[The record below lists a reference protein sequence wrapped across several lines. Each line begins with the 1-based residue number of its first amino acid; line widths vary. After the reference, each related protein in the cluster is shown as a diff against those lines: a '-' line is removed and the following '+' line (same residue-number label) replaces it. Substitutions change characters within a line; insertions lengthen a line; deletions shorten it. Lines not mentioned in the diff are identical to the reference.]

1 MSVKRVVIIGGV
13 ALGPK
18 AACRLKRLEPD
29 SDVTIIDQ
37 DEYISYGGC
46 GIPYF
51 ISGDISDV
59 QELMS
64 TSFHMQRT
72 PQFFRDAKDVRVRTR
87 TRALSIERSNKTVR
101 VRDLASGVEEDLPY
115 DRLVIA
121 AGSVPNKPPIPG
133 IGLPGVI
140 TISDLHSA
148 VAVKD
153 KISTGQVDR
162 AVIIG
167 AGPIGCEMAEALA
180 DLWGID
186 THIVEMQDH
195 VLPGIL
201 DYSFAEIVRGHLEE
215 KGVHLH
221 LGRRVIEIR
230 ESGEAPRPASL
241 AGDSPGSF
249 AARSE
254 GCLEVILPE
263 GSIEAG
269 LVIPAA
275 GVRPNSELAR
285 SAGLLVAPSGAIV
298 VNRELQTSDPD
309 IYAGGDCIEIP
320 HLITGKPVYFPQ
332 GSLANRQGRVI
343 GTNLAGGSAKFDGTV
358 GSFAIKVFD
367 LAVASAGLN
376 HQSALKN
383 GFDAEPVIVV
393 QADRAH
399 FYPTHD
405 LIYFQL
411 MVDRKTRRVLGAQ
424 AVGSNGDAVAGRIDA
439 IAAVLPFKATVEDI
453 SNLEMAYSPPFA
465 SALDIVNAAGNTAE
479 NILDGLNRP
488 MGPEEFQKCFLLDES
503 SDCLCLDVRG
513 PANAAPFVERYGDR
527 WLNIPQ
533 ETLNERIGEVPRDRR
548 LLLVCNSGARSYEAM
563 RTLDRAGIDN
573 TVNVQGGVA
582 LLKKS
587 RAVGPPA
594 GAVGPPAGGAAGFAG
609 GQNEGGGAVGPPAG
623 GAAGFAG
630 GQGNKLSG
638 PAEKGQET
646 EKDEESRS

>member
-64 TSFHMQRT
+64 TSFHMERT
-72 PQFFRDAKDVRVRTR
+72 PQFFHDAKDVRVRTR
-87 TRALSIERSNKTVR
+87 TRALSIDRANKIVR
-101 VRDLASGVEEDLPY
+101 VRDLATGIEEDLPY

-140 TISDLHSA
+140 TVSDLHSA
-148 VAVKD
+148 IAVKD
-153 KISTGQVDR
+153 KISSGQVDS
-162 AVIIG
+162 AVIVG

-186 THIVEMQDH
+186 THIVEMEGH

-201 DYSFAEIVRGHLEE
+201 DHSFSEIVRGHLEE

-230 ESGEAPRPASL
+230 ENHEA
-241 AGDSPGSF
+241 
-249 AARSE
+249 
-254 GCLEVILPE
+254 GCLEVMLPE
-263 GSIEAG
+263 GSIQAE

-285 SAGLLVAPSGAIV
+285 RAGLLVAPSGAIV
-298 VNRELQTSDPD
+298 VNRRLQTSDPD

-343 GTNLAGGSAKFDGTV
+343 GTNLAGGSASFEGTV
-358 GSFAIKVFD
+358 GSFAIKIFD

-399 FYPTHD
+399 FYPGHD
-405 LIYFQL
+405 MIYLQL
-411 MVDRKTRRVLGAQ
+411 TVDRKTRRVLGAQ
-424 AVGSNGDAVAGRIDA
+424 AVGSNGDAVTGRIDA
-439 IAAVLPFKATVEDI
+439 IAAVLPFKPTVEDI

-488 MGPEEFQKCFLLDES
+488 MGPEEFERCFLLDES
-503 SDCLCLDVRG
+503 ADCLCLDVRA
-513 PANAAPFVERYGDR
+513 PANAAPFVERFGDR

-533 ETLNERIGEVPRDRR
+533 ETLNERIEDVPKDRR

-563 RTLDRAGIDN
+563 RALDQAGIDN
-573 TVNVQGGVA
+573 TENVQGGVA

-587 RAVGPPA
+587 GMLKEVR
-594 GAVGPPAGGAAGFAG
+594 
-609 GQNEGGGAVGPPAG
+609 
-623 GAAGFAG
+623 
-630 GQGNKLSG
+630 
-638 PAEKGQET
+638 
-646 EKDEESRS
+646 